1 MPGYFPLDTD
11 STCLTK
17 RVMNDMLEVEE
28 SAIANCLHLLL
39 GSVCKFL
46 MQLTERNVEKEQ
58 N

>member
-1 MPGYFPLDTD
+1 MPGYFPLDRD
-11 STCLTK
+11 STCSTK
-17 RVMNDMLEVEE
+17 RVMNDMLEEE